1 MPPWHSTSVHWV
13 ADLESRVQKSCIVS
27 ADGGRFLVLQ
37 GKTLVADCPQ
47 CGIWSTE
54 ELRGD
59 LSSFLRAFLI
69 KAGMSR
75 KSRATTFSFSM
86 YHSLFIPRLWKW
98 QCRISRAR
106 SVIPSR
112 IGEGAVW
119 GVERAQS
126 KTVWKTSDFLFFL
139 RSWIQIALCGYF
151 CGVFLLVLTIPVNLA
166 PLKKFH
172 QVYRN
177 MFFSYRIL

>member
-13 ADLESRVQKSCIVS
+13 ADLENHVQKSCIVS

-75 KSRATTFSFSM
+75 KSRATTFSFSR

-106 SVIPSR
+106 SVIPPLPWRRSYVRSR
-112 IGEGAVW
+112 ESSEQDCVKDFWFFFNLLNTDCLVW
-119 GVERAQS
+119 L
-126 KTVWKTSDFLFFL
+126 FL
-139 RSWIQIALCGYF
+139 WC
-151 CGVFLLVLTIPVNLA
+151 
-166 PLKKFH
+166 
-172 QVYRN
+172 
-177 MFFSYRIL
+177 FSLSIDHSC